1 MLVANKYCLP
11 THSPFVL
18 VKDSVCISP
27 SFVSRSLSMVSS
39 GCEIG
44 FLTGNSEDPA
54 KSCSVHHLGLL
65 CSYARQNIPSFL
77 LPSSS
82 QCYTG
87 VCFLVFV
94 LFWLFS
100 FFLFCWVFVWFCVC
114 LFFSEIWISIALM
127 LFLGQETT
135 DMSPNCFLTALGMN
149 LS

>member
-1 MLVANKYCLP
+1 MLVANKYCLR

-54 KSCSVHHLGLL
+54 KSRSVHHLGLL

-87 VCFLVFV
+87 VWFFGFCFGFLVSFCFV
-94 LFWLFS
+94 GFLFGFVFVC
-100 FFLFCWVFVWFCVC
+100 FFLKYES
-114 LFFSEIWISIALM
+114 LL
-127 LFLGQETT
+127 
-135 DMSPNCFLTALGMN
+135 P
-149 LS
+149 